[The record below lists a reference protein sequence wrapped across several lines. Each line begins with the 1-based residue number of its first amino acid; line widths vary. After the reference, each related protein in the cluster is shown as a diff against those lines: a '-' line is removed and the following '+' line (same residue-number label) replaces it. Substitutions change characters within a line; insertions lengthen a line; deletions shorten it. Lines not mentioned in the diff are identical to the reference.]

1 MVGLVI
7 VSHSA
12 SLARGIKEL
21 ASQMAPK
28 VPMAAVGGT
37 SDGRL
42 GTDAN
47 LIKQAI
53 EQLAHCNG
61 VLVLMDLGSAVLSTE
76 TALEYMPLEIEDKVQ
91 LADGPVVEGG
101 AVAAAVESSLGKP
114 LAAVKAAAEAA
125 AALKKL

>member
-91 LADGPVVEGG
+91 LADGPVVEG

>member
-76 TALEYMPLEIEDKVQ
+76 TALEYMPPEIKDKVQ
-91 LADGPVVEGG
+91 LADGPVVEG